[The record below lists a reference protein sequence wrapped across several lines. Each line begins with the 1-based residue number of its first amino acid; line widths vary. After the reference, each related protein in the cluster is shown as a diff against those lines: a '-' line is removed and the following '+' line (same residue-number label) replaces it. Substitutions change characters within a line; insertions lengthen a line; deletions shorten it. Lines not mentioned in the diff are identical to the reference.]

1 MHLPMPR
8 AFPEDKALDIEGDVP
23 IGLVLAQGGV
33 VAIGDA
39 DTAVSLP
46 QPISVN
52 LEFHV
57 AALRPDR
64 DDLSGIRAECLVAW
78 IPPTTVLFRVP
89 PGTIRGLDAVAVE
102 RDSVDLDERG
112 EDLTGPVRNRAGR
125 RERSF
130 LRDAA
135 RGRVCLVAA
144 AIDGLR
150 GVGRAKHVADRD
162 EIRRTRDMRIPG
174 RETQIGHTPPV
185 GDRRE

>member
-1 MHLPMPR
+1 MPLPMPR
-8 AFPEDKALDIEGDVP
+8 PLPEDNALDIEGDAPV
-23 IGLVLAQGGV
+23 GLVLAQGCV

-39 DTAVSLP
+39 DTTVPSP
-46 QPISVN
+46 YPITVN

-78 IPPTTVLFRVP
+78 IPPTTVLLRVP
-89 PGTIRGLDAVAVE
+89 PGAIRGLHAIAVQ
-102 RDSVDLDERG
+102 RDPVDLDERG
-112 EDLTGPVRNRAGR
+112 KDLTGPVRDRAGG

-144 AIDGLR
+144 AIHRLR

-174 RETQIGHTPPV
+174 RETRVAHTPRV
-185 GDRRE
+185 GGWRE